1 MFPGSDGIE
10 LMTGILRTADVP
22 VIFVSVYGQEGVVAR
37 AFDMG
42 ASDYVVKPFS
52 PTELAARIRAALR
65 RRAGPD
71 VAEPSCPYELGDLSI
86 DYAGRR
92 VWLTGSPVALTPT
105 EYGLLYELS
114 IHAGRVMTHDHL
126 LQRIWG
132 PGRMGEPWLVR
143 EVVKRLRGKL
153 GDVAADPKYILTEP
167 RVGYR
172 MPAGDAG

>member
-1 MFPGSDGIE
+1 
-10 LMTGILRTADVP
+10 
-22 VIFVSVYGQEGVVAR
+22 VSVYGQEDVVAR

-65 RRAGPD
+65 RRDAPD
-71 VAEPSCPYELGDLSI
+71 VDEPSGPFELEDLSI
-86 DYAGRR
+86 DYATRR
-92 VWLTGSPVALTPT
+92 VWLAGRAVELTPT

-126 LQRIWG
+126 LVRIWG
-132 PGRMGEPWLVR
+132 PERMGEPWLVR

-153 GDVAADPKYILTEP
+153 SDAAADPKYIFTEP
-167 RVGYR
+167 RLGYR
-172 MPAGDAG
+172 MPAGGAPGQRLA